1 MSGDIEKETTGK
13 AGNDFVVF
21 QTTSTILFS
30 LLATENLGL
39 GMKWKTW
46 KPKKLI
52 VTRNAEIICTSVSPS
67 AWGGSYSPSEAASA
81 NDKDNIVF
89 DIRSIKIS
97 KISLDSQESKTNNV
111 KREIGL
117 HVKCKYANNNDTYFR
132 CIITENEIG
141 GFYDAIKKVSKV
153 NNIDDIVD
161 LHQNQEDGEYILSAR
176 PILASTQSVMRR
188 AIASAMD
195 RFEER
200 HRKTRIISRRGAL
213 KWLPVY
219 FKNDLVSSKDEDCKQ
234 D

>member
-1 MSGDIEKETTGK
+1 MSSDVEKATK
-13 AGNDFVVF
+13 ANDFVIF

-39 GMKWKTW
+39 GLKWKSW
-46 KPKKLI
+46 KPRKLI
-52 VTRNAEIICTSVSPS
+52 VTRNAEIVCTPVSPF
-67 AWGGSYSPSEAASA
+67 AWGGGYSASTSGKDIVANA

-97 KISLDSQESKTNNV
+97 KISLESQESINKTNNV

-161 LHQNQEDGEYILSAR
+161 LHQNQEDGECILNAL

-200 HRKTRIISRRGAL
+200 HRRARIVSRRGAL
-213 KWLPVY
+213 NWLPVY
-219 FKNDLVSSKDEDCKQ
+219 FKNDLVSSK
-234 D
+234 